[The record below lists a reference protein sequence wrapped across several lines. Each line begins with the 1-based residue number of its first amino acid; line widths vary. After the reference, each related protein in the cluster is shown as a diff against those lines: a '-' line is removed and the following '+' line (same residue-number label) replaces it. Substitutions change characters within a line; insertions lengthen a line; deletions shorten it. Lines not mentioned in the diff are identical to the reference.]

1 MESETLAVHY
11 QPDKLQRLLSTI
23 VPVLLIAVGYVDPG
37 KWAVFVEGGA
47 RFGVDLM
54 IVLLL
59 FNLGAILC
67 QYLSARIA
75 VVTGRDLAQIC
86 SEEYDKVTCIF
97 LGVQAEI
104 SVIALDLTM
113 VLGTAYGLKAVFG
126 FDLLSCIFLTAT
138 NAVLLPLISSL
149 VDNVSARFLS
159 ICWASFIL
167 LSYVIGMIISQPENP
182 LSMDGMLTKLNG
194 DSAFA
199 LMSLLGASIMPHN
212 FYLHSSIRDQ
222 GSKKLSKEAL
232 CNDHFFAIVCI
243 FSGIF
248 LVNYVLVNSAASV
261 FYNSTSGSSGLV
273 LLTFQDALSLHDQ
286 VFRSSLVTFVVVLV
300 MFFSNQITALT
311 WDLGKQ
317 AVVHDLFGMELP
329 GWLHHVTV
337 RIMAIVPALYC
348 VWTSGAEGLY
358 QMLLCTQVGVALVLP
373 SAVIPLFRV
382 ASSRSIMGV
391 HKISPLSEL
400 LSLGT
405 FFGLLGLKII
415 FVTEMVFGDSEWVS
429 YLKWNIGSSVSVPY
443 VVLLVAAFSSLGLML
458 WLAATPMK
466 SASSTF
472 DPQALYWDIRTPV
485 PESPPFG
492 DKVDVN
498 ESRFNLERSTNRQ
511 EPTLQLGKLLGSH
524 SNSNLST
531 PYPEPN
537 LPETLP
543 DFETFPHLTTI
554 DENKSEVMFPNKSK
568 CDPELSISA
577 GDTVPRSTVYDDVSA
592 ADSAED
598 SSLTSKPVDVV
609 EKTLHIEGDNQNDKD
624 NEGDSWVPEEVT
636 KEVSANSQFLS
647 FEGPGSFKSISGKN
661 DDIGNGTGSL
671 SRLGLGRAAR
681 RHLTVVLDEF
691 WGQLFDS
698 HGQATQEAKS
708 KKLDILLGVESKMD
722 PKPPSGSLKL
732 ESIRKESNAYISSM
746 SGLGSDLLIN
756 SNLYSHKQQMGKF
769 GDESAYVAQKD
780 PYSSQSAHLQLLD
793 AYVRSLSHDTLEAGE
808 RRYSSM
814 HIPTSSSGYDQQPA
828 TIHGFELAYLNRIAN
843 ERRTGYSNGK
853 VESPIPK
860 SKNLITPNSSEF
872 YPSAYALKPQS
883 SLSSRAPPGFGN
895 VPTSRNTSLQSGNN
909 LNDLNPSGNAE
920 SIGCTASAKKFHSSP
935 DIKKLYVPNRESLL
949 LERSAQRDSSMGY
962 VQSSGRSPYE
972 RLNYLSPSQRV
983 GGPPGFDQPSPSK
996 VPRDA
1001 IPLQFSSNPATGSLW
1016 ARQPFEQFGG
1026 TAKSGNIHADRFG
1039 AMQSSFTREAGL
1051 MMELEARLLQSFRSC
1066 IAKLLKL
1073 EGSEW
1078 LFRLDDGVDED
1089 LVYGVATRE
1098 RFLYEAE
1105 MREINAMGGNIGESP
1120 PNRKPGSASK
1130 TEEFDCTKF
1139 LMTSIPHCGEGC
1151 IWKLDLIV
1159 SFGIWCIHR
1168 ILELSLTESRPE
1180 LWGKY
1185 TYVLNRLQGIIDLA
1199 FFKPRSPMTPCLCLS
1214 FPVGQQQRSNMS
1226 APNGSLAM
1234 PAKQGRGKCTTAPM
1248 LVEKIKDIEI
1258 AISSRKGRA
1267 GTAAGD
1273 VAFPRGKEN
1282 LASVLK
1288 RYKRRLSNKAVG
1300 FQELRNVAPSTPY

>member
-1 MESETLAVHY
+1 
-11 QPDKLQRLLSTI
+11 
-23 VPVLLIAVGYVDPG
+23 
-37 KWAVFVEGGA
+37 
-47 RFGVDLM
+47 
-54 IVLLL
+54 
-59 FNLGAILC
+59 
-67 QYLSARIA
+67 
-75 VVTGRDLAQIC
+75 
-86 SEEYDKVTCIF
+86 
-97 LGVQAEI
+97 
-104 SVIALDLTM
+104 M

-149 VDNVSARFLS
+149 VDNGSARFLS

-182 LSMDGMLTKLNG
+182 ISMDGMLTKLNG

-212 FYLHSSIRDQ
+212 FYLHSSIVQRDQ
-222 GSKKLSKEAL
+222 GSKKLLKEAL

-286 VFRSSLVTFVVVLV
+286 VFWSSLVTFVVVLV

-358 QMLLCTQVGVALVLP
+358 QMLICTQVGVALVLP

-382 ASSRSIMGV
+382 ASSRSIMGA

-405 FFGLLGLKII
+405 FFGMLGLKIV
-415 FVTEMVFGDSEWVS
+415 FVTEMVFGNSEWVS

-443 VVLLVAAFSSLGLML
+443 IVLLVAAFSSLGLML

-485 PESPPFG
+485 PESPPIG
-492 DKVDVN
+492 KKVDAN

-524 SNSNLST
+524 SNLST

-554 DENKSEVMFPNKSK
+554 DENKSEITFANKSK

-577 GDTVPRSTVYDDVSA
+577 GDTVPRNTVYDDVSA
-592 ADSAED
+592 EDS

-609 EKTLHIEGDNQNDKD
+609 EKTLHIEGDNHQNDKD
-624 NEGDSWVPEEVT
+624 DEGDSWVPEEVT
-636 KEVSANSQFLS
+636 KEVSANSQFSS
-647 FEGPGSFKSISGKN
+647 FEGPGSFKSIGGKN

-732 ESIRKESNAYISSM
+732 ESIRKESNAYLSSM
-746 SGLGSDLLIN
+746 SVKGSGDLLIN
-756 SNLYSHKQQMGKF
+756 SNLYSHKQQMGNF
-769 GDESAYVAQKD
+769 GDGAQKD

-793 AYVRSLSHDTLEAGE
+793 AYVRSLSHDTLESGE

-828 TIHGFELAYLNRIAN
+828 TIHGYELAYLNRIAN
-843 ERRTGYSNGK
+843 GRTGYSNGK

-860 SKNLITPNSSEF
+860 SQNFTSNSSEF
-872 YPSAYALKPQS
+872 YPSAYGQKPQS

-895 VPTSRNTSLQSGNN
+895 VPTSRNTSLLSGNN

-920 SIGCTASAKKFHSSP
+920 NIGCTASAKKFHSSP

-949 LERSAQRDSSMGY
+949 LERSSMGY

-972 RLNYLSPSQRV
+972 RSSYLSPSQRV

-996 VPRDA
+996 ACRGA
-1001 IPLQFSSNPATGSLW
+1001 IPLQFSSNSATGSLW
-1016 ARQPFEQFGG
+1016 ARQPFERFGG
-1026 TAKSGNIHADRFG
+1026 TAKSGNIRGDRFG
-1039 AMQSSFTREAGL
+1039 AMQSSFTRESGL

-1066 IAKLLKL
+1066 IVKLLKL

-1078 LFRLDDGVDED
+1078 LFRLDDGADED

-1105 MREINAMGGNIGESP
+1105 MREINAMGESP
-1120 PNRKPGSASK
+1120 PNRKPSGSASK
-1130 TEEFDCTKF
+1130 TDEFDCTKF

-1185 TYVLNRLQGIIDLA
+1185 TFVLNRLQGIIDLA
-1199 FFKPRSPMTPCLCLS
+1199 FFKPHSPMTPCLCLA
-1214 FPVGQQQRSNMS
+1214 FPVGQQQRSNIS
-1226 APNGSLAM
+1226 APNGNLPM
-1234 PAKQGRGKCTTAPM
+1234 PAKQGWGKCTTAPM

-1273 VAFPRGKEN
+1273 VAFPKGKEN

-1300 FQELRNVAPSTPY
+1300 FQESRNVPPSTPY